1 MTIPSQRLLDRALE
15 LLASAP
21 LIDGHNDLAMALREQ
36 GRRHRRLVGRPAA
49 SVEDLDTDIPRL
61 RAGRVGG
68 QFWSVWVP
76 ADLPEERALPMA
88 LEQLDIAD
96 GFAGRYPDVFGRATT
111 ADEVEAVFAGG
122 RIASLLGLEGGYM
135 IASSLPI
142 LRTFFARGVRYMTL
156 THWNTTRWADAAT
169 DEPQHGG
176 LTAFGREVV
185 REMNRLGMLVDLSH
199 VAPSTMSAA
208 LEVAEAPVVFS
219 HSGAYAVNPH
229 PRNVP
234 DDILRQVTGNGG
246 VVMAVFLSQFVSEEV
261 ARHVQPA
268 TDLMDAYERDHPD
281 APKKEVYAVRREWLA
296 ANPPPA
302 ATIEQVADHIDH
314 LAAVA
319 GVEHVG
325 HRLRLRWWRP
335 VADGAG
341 GRVALPV
348 PDRRAAR
355 ARLLRRRSPRHRR
368 RQRAA
373 SHARRRGGREPAAG
387 RAAAIGGDDRGARRR
402 VARTLSSLAIKGRSE
417 ITVQRCDESGRW
429 FVRNRRDFRDTD
441 ANTRPEES
449 MDVGDVVG
457 FDDEERGV
465 LRKCQPVS
473 EDLDSRRGLVE

>member
-1 MTIPSQRLLDRALE
+1 MTTQSQGLLDRALD

-21 LIDGHNDLAMALREQ
+21 LIDGHNDLAMALRSKV
-36 GRRHRRLVGRPAA
+36 GGIGVSSVDLRHP
-49 SVEDLDTDIPRL
+49 VEGLDTDIPRL

-111 ADEVEAVFAGG
+111 ADEVETVFAGG

-135 IASSLPI
+135 IASSLPV

-169 DEPQHGG
+169 DEPQHSG

-268 TDLMDAYERDHPD
+268 MDLMDAYKRDHPD
-281 APKKEVYAVRREWLA
+281 ASGEELHAVRRDWIA

-302 ATIEQVADHIDH
+302 ATIAQVADHIDH
-314 LAAVA
+314 LAAKA

-325 HRLRLRWWRP
+325 IGSDLDGGELLPTGLEDVSRFPYLIAELLGRGYSDHEVRGIAAGNVLR
-335 VADGAG
+335 VM
-341 GRVALPV
+341 
-348 PDRRAAR
+348 RAAE
-355 ARLLRRRSPRHRR
+355 AVASRLSVERPPSEATIEELDGGSPRR
-368 RQRAA
+368 
-373 SHARRRGGREPAAG
+373 
-387 RAAAIGGDDRGARRR
+387 
-402 VARTLSSLAIKGRSE
+402 
-417 ITVQRCDESGRW
+417 
-429 FVRNRRDFRDTD
+429 
-441 ANTRPEES
+441 
-449 MDVGDVVG
+449 
-457 FDDEERGV
+457 
-465 LRKCQPVS
+465 
-473 EDLDSRRGLVE
+473 